1 MKKILVLL
9 LIITVFTGCKCKK
22 EAVQNDKELTMKI
35 SNECPENAVCTQE
48 IFKDSALKV
57 EIDGANKPYYT
68 VVKQSG
74 TTVYK
79 YEMAENQ
86 DQQYVDGG
94 YREEII
100 FELPS
105 NFKNGTITDNTITNT
120 KALFGVFCYCKGK
133 AGYYPIE
140 EGSITKTDES
150 ITIEIPSIVEGQ
162 KVFSYTFKLKG

>member
-1 MKKILVLL
+1 MKNILL
-9 LIITVFTGCKCKK
+9 LLLLMTVFTSCKCKK
-22 EAVQNDKELTMKI
+22 DAVQNDKELTMKV

-48 IFKDSALKV
+48 IFKDSALKI

-68 VVKQSG
+68 VVKQPG

-79 YEMAENQ
+79 YEMEENQ

-105 NFKNGTITDNTITNT
+105 NFKNGTLSDKEISNTN
-120 KALFGVFCYCKGK
+120 ALFGVFCYCKGK

-140 EGSITKTDES
+140 KGTITKTNES

-162 KVFSYTFKLKG
+162 KVLRYAFKLK